1 MLDGNNINFSID
13 RNYSLKYDLFNLQ
26 QQRFVE
32 KAMKIIV
39 FYDDLCPICR
49 TEMHAFAWQYPNE
62 IELVAL
68 STESERLQHY
78 GIRTEDALMAL
89 RVVDELGHI
98 HQGLDA
104 VRLLY
109 RRFGKQRLAQLSMLP
124 LLKPVLEWAY
134 PVFVHHRHRVPV
146 WLLGKNARLHCA
158 QGYCRCDLNEK
169 LQHIRSLK
177 H

>member
-1 MLDGNNINFSID
+1 
-13 RNYSLKYDLFNLQ
+13 
-26 QQRFVE
+26 
-32 KAMKIIV
+32 MKIIV

-62 IELVAL
+62 IELVPL
-68 STESERLQHY
+68 STQAERLHSY
-78 GIRTEDALMAL
+78 GIHLEDALMAL

-109 RRFGKQRLAQLSMLP
+109 RRFGKQRLAQLSELP
-124 LLKPVLEWAY
+124 IVKPVLEWAY
-134 PVFVHHRHRVPV
+134 PLFVRQRHRVPV
-146 WLLGKNARLHCA
+146 WLLGKNARLHCD
-158 QGYCRCDLNEK
+158 QGYCRCDLSEK
-169 LQHIRSLK
+169 LQHLRSVK